1 MRIRPCID
9 IHNGKVKQIV
19 GSTLRDRSEDGDGAA
34 SENFATDLGARYYA
48 ELYRKMDLKGGHII
62 LLNSS
67 KEKEAYQ
74 RDLDQAFAA
83 LSAFPGGM
91 QAGGGITPFTAG
103 SFLDAGA
110 SHVIVTSY
118 VFRDGKLD
126 ETALSEM
133 LGAVGRDRLV
143 LDLSCRRREDGRY
156 YVVTDRWQKFTELEI
171 CRETLD
177 HLRVSCDEFLVHAAD
192 VEGKRSGIE
201 EDLVRVLG
209 AFQEETGFPVTYA
222 GGVHALSDIDRI
234 RELSGGCMDV
244 TVGSALTLFGGDL
257 ELADL
262 VAYSK
267 AQRMQFMAA
276 QAEEM
281 PGVNATEHRN

>member
-9 IHNGKVKQIV
+9 IHNGQVKQIV
-19 GSTLRDRSEDGDGAA
+19 GSTLRDRSEEGDGAA
-34 SENFATDLGARYYA
+34 SENFSTDLGARYYA
-48 ELYRKMDLKGGHII
+48 ELYRKMDLNGGHVI
-62 LLNSS
+62 LLNSVRD
-67 KEKEAYQ
+67 KDEYQ
-74 RDLDQAFAA
+74 RDLEQAYAA

-91 QAGGGITPFTAG
+91 QAGGGITPSTAG

-118 VFRDGKLD
+118 VFRDGKLN
-126 ETALSEM
+126 EAALREM
-133 LGAVGRDRLV
+133 LGAVGRERLV
-143 LDLSCRRREDGRY
+143 LDLSCRRREGGKY
-156 YVVTDRWQKFTELEI
+156 YVVTDRWQKFTDLEI

-177 HLRVSCDEFLVHAAD
+177 LLRMSCDEFLVHAAD

-209 AFQEETGFPVTYA
+209 AFQKETGFPVTYA

-234 RELSGGCMDV
+234 RELSGGFMDV

-257 ELADL
+257 ELESL
-262 VAYSK
+262 
-267 AQRMQFMAA
+267 
-276 QAEEM
+276 AEYCRDHS
-281 PGVNATEHRN
+281 PGL

>member
-19 GSTLRDRSEDGDGAA
+19 GSTLRDRGDREEGTA

-48 ELYRKMDLKGGHII
+48 DLYRKMDLYGGHII
-62 LLNSS
+62 LLNPAG
-67 KEKEAYQ
+67 EKEAYQ
-74 RDLDQAFAA
+74 KDLEQALAA

-91 QAGGGITPFTAG
+91 QAGGGITPETAG
-103 SFLDAGA
+103 GFLDAGA

-118 VFRDGKLD
+118 VFRDGKLND
-126 ETALSEM
+126 TALREM

-143 LDLSCRRREDGRY
+143 LDLSCRRRENGRY
-156 YVVTDRWQKFTELEI
+156 YVVTDRWQMFTDLEI
-171 CRETLD
+171 CMETLD
-177 HLRVSCDEFLVHAAD
+177 HLRASCDEFLVHAAD

-201 EDLVRVLG
+201 DDLVRILG
-209 AFQEETGFPVTYA
+209 GFQRETGFPVTYA

-234 RELSGGCMDV
+234 RELSGGSMDV

-267 AQRMQFMAA
+267 A
-276 QAEEM
+276 
-281 PGVNATEHRN
+281 